1 MPTGIN
7 NAGQIAGSYSPGPGI
22 PQRGFLDDH
31 GQVTTF
37 YVPQG
42 RGAFVQGLN
51 GQGEVVGYG
60 SGPASHANGF
70 FGDPGNFTTVNF
82 PGSFRTEAYGANNSG
97 QVVGNYTLPASSG
110 FAHHSFVY
118 KNGQFSDIAVPNA
131 SPQDI
136 NNRGQIV
143 GSYSDGTHNHGF
155 IQMAS
160 GRMIGLDIPG
170 ARDTFIL
177 GDNNL
182 GQVVGSYTDQLGHTH
197 GFLDAGGRFATID
210 KPGATSTR
218 IEDINNQ
225 GDIVGSYTDGSGSH
239 GFLAHLRDGSVA
251 DILNSARGHDDLRHD
266 LMPTGPLQ
274 SNVNVM
280 STQSN
285 VNVGVA
291 SDTTHAPATVSGVY
305 QVNSTAPY
313 AVVQS

>member
-1 MPTGIN
+1 MTV
-7 NAGQIAGSYSPGPGI
+7 I
-22 PQRGFLDDH
+22 PSA
-31 GQVTTF
+31 TW
-37 YVPQG
+37 
-42 RGAFVQGLN
+42 
-51 GQGEVVGYG
+51 
-60 SGPASHANGF
+60 F
-70 FGDPGNFTTVNF
+70 FGDPGNLATVNVS
-82 PGSFRTEAYGANNSG
+82 GSFRTEANGANNQGKAVG
-97 QVVGNYTLPASSG
+97 QFTTYQNAVFIHHG
-110 FAHHSFVY
+110 FVE
-118 KNGQFSDIAVPNA
+118 KDGQFSNLDVPGAAYTN
-131 SPQDI
+131 PEDI

-155 IQMAS
+155 IQTAN
-160 GRMIGLDIPG
+160 GRLIGLDIPG
-170 ARDTFIL
+170 ASDTVIL

-210 KPGATSTR
+210 QPGAISTR
-218 IEDINNQ
+218 VEDINNN
-225 GDIVGSYTDGSGSH
+225 GDIVGSYTDGTGSH
-239 GFLAHLRDGSVA
+239 GFLAHLRGGTAA
-251 DILNSARGHDDLRHD
+251 DIVNSTLGHDDLRHD

-305 QVNSTAPY
+305 QLNSTAPY